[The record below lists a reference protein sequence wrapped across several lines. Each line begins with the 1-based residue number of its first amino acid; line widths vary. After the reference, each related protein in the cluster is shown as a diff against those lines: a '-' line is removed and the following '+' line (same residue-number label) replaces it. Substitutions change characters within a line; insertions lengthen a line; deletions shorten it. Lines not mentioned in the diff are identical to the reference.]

1 MKRLN
6 TIWLFALFSSFLW
19 LSGCE
24 NADLRDCKE
33 KASALWDN
41 SKNHANN
48 NAAYW
53 QAIEKCKEKYQ

>member
-1 MKRLN
+1 MKGLSKLG
-6 TIWLFALFSSFLW
+6 LFALLSSFLW
-19 LSGCE
+19 ISGCGNSE
-24 NADLRDCKE
+24 FRDCKE

-41 SKNHANN
+41 SDKPSNN